1 MMTNSEIKELFKYY
15 EGNPEGL
22 GDRQKELIKGM
33 RKYYRRNKQLS
44 ERQIKVLIEIRAE
57 LTNPGN

>member
-15 EGNPEGL
+15 KGNPGGL
-22 GDRQKELIKGM
+22 SDRQKELIKGM

-44 ERQIKVLIEIRAE
+44 DRQIKVLIEIRAE
-57 LTNPGN
+57 LTKPGN